1 VEDDDDD
8 EQAAASAETSTT
20 PARPVPICLTR
31 VPNPFFLR
39 FMGSS
44 LTLVGLGGGVWL
56 VLRTVEEWAS
66 RRAG

>member
-1 VEDDDDD
+1 VDPDEDVVEDDD

-39 FMGSS
+39 FIGSS
-44 LTLVGLGGGVWL
+44 LTLGWSGW
-56 VLRTVEEWAS
+56 R
-66 RRAG
+66 